1 MSLGLEESIPPCFW
15 PRPRPASPRPRPT
28 QTRPLSW
35 PPRGR
40 GEQCLQYPPWPRGD
54 SRAARARPLWAA
66 LLARPRTWLQLPA
79 ATLPALT
86 RRATRAGP
94 STSALRDRTEAASS
108 AAGCEADPGDE
119 MTTSTLQVARRGPA
133 GLQRRKEARRGL
145 RAGSRAGG
153 SLLGAA
159 RSSPRR
165 RRRLR
170 PFLCSPARS

>member
-1 MSLGLEESIPPCFW
+1 MRNLSLPASGPAPVPPRHAPVP
-15 PRPRPASPRPRPT
+15 PRHAPCPGRPAAGESSACS
-28 QTRPLSW
+28 TR
-35 PPRGR
+35 RGR
-40 GEQCLQYPPWPRGD
+40 GGTAALLGPDRSGPR
-54 SRAARARPLWAA
+54 SS

-119 MTTSTLQVARRGPA
+119 MTTSTLQVALRGPA
-133 GLQRRKEARRGL
+133 GLRRRKEARRGL